1 MSSVPHSLEAPLK
14 RDAVR
19 RGVGAAGTVLRTSLR
34 GLKAASFWT
43 AIVLPFAYLPLL
55 IGGLTGG
62 EALLFAGLVAVNALA
77 FVASHDYEPSTF
89 DSSS

>member
-1 MSSVPHSLEAPLK
+1 MSSVPHSLDVPPK
-14 RDAVR
+14 RDVVR
-19 RGVGAAGTVLRTSLR
+19 RGVGAAGTVVKTSLR

-55 IGGLTGG
+55 MDGLTGG

-77 FVASHDYEPSTF
+77 FVTGHDYEPSTF
-89 DSSS
+89 D